1 MTTLTNAALV
11 TGASTGIGATYA
23 RALAKRGHDLVLVA
37 RNRDRLEALAQE
49 IAVTG
54 RRTEVLVADLLQP
67 EGFAAT
73 ADRIAAPDVSLLVNN
88 AGMAVTGEMATIG
101 EGPLAAMTTLNVL
114 APTMLAR
121 AAAAA
126 MASRGAGAI
135 INIASVA
142 ALTGERPGISAGYG
156 AGKAYMLALS
166 EAMAAEL
173 APRGVRVQAVL
184 PGITRTPIWELSGL
198 DVAGFPP
205 EIVMG
210 VEDMV
215 AAAMTG
221 FDLGET
227 VTIPSLPDAADWD
240 AFRAARDALGPNLS
254 LRDPAPRYAGARG

>member
-54 RRTEVLVADLLQP
+54 RRTEVLAVDLLQP
-67 EGFAAT
+67 EGVAAT
-73 ADRIAAPDVSLLVNN
+73 ADRVAAPDVALLVNN
-88 AGMAVTGEMATIG
+88 AGMAVTGEMATIA

-121 AAAAA
+121 AAAMA

-173 APRGVRVQAVL
+173 APRGVRSPGRAAGHHPHANLGAV
-184 PGITRTPIWELSGL
+184 GARRR
-198 DVAGFPP
+198 GFPP

-227 VTIPSLPDAADWD
+227 VTIPRSRTRRTGTPSAPPATRSDPT
-240 AFRAARDALGPNLS
+240 FRCAI
-254 LRDPAPRYAGARG
+254 APRYAGARG